1 MTRGIYNKPK
11 LRQGMNFTRLIA
23 GGVVG
28 LSALLPAQVHS
39 GQEWHETILWSA
51 LEAVEDSVEGAF
63 EDDEEYFHANLDK
76 IAPGYEK
83 SVDGMKL
90 PYRLFTPRD
99 YDASKSYP
107 LVLLL
112 HGAGSRGSDNVDN
125 VKNGFSTFTLER
137 NQGRQPMF
145 VVAPQC
151 PANAQWVNTP
161 WEDGAYSVAQ
171 TPISAPMKVVV
182 GILDEL
188 EKNYSID
195 AKRIYV
201 TGLSMGGFGTWDLI
215 SRFPNRFAAAV
226 PICGGGDPGKA
237 EALKTMPIWTFH
249 GDEDNL
255 VPHAGTLATAQAIHD
270 GGGVVKFTTFAGAGH
285 LIWDGVFRTQAV
297 VDWMLAQRLGV
308 PVAANFL
315 PRVAQTAPFVA
326 PFTHAQGFY
335 TLNGRGVVG
344 SNGHLASQL
353 LLLSTQ
359 PTSGV
364 RSSAIGHIGLSGRH

>member
-1 MTRGIYNKPK
+1 
-11 LRQGMNFTRLIA
+11 MNFTRLIA

-28 LSALLPAQVHS
+28 LSALLPAHVHS
-39 GQEWHETILWSA
+39 AQNWHDTIPLSA
-51 LEAVEDSVEGAF
+51 LAAIEDSVEGAF
-63 EDDEEYFHANLDK
+63 EDDEDYFHSNLDK
-76 IAPGYEK
+76 IAPGHEK
-83 SVDGMKL
+83 SVDGMRL

-112 HGAGSRGSDNVDN
+112 HGAGERGSDNVQQ
-125 VKNGFSTFTLER
+125 VKYGFSTFTLER

-151 PANAQWVNTP
+151 PANTQWVNTP

-215 SRFPNRFAAAV
+215 SRFPDRFAAAV
-226 PICGGGDPGKA
+226 PICGGGDPSKA
-237 EALKTMPIWTFH
+237 AALKTMPIWTFH
-249 GDEDNL
+249 GDEDDV
-255 VPHAGTLATAQAIHD
+255 VPHAGTLVTAQAIHD
-270 GGGVVKFTTFAGAGH
+270 EGGVVKFTTFAGARH
-285 LIWDGVFRTQAV
+285 AIWDGVFRTQAV

-308 PVAANFL
+308 PVAVNPL
-315 PRVAQTAPFVA
+315 PHVAQTAPFVA
-326 PFTHAQGFY
+326 PFTDAQGFY
-335 TLNGRGVVG
+335 TLNGRSVVG
-344 SNGHLASQL
+344 AKGQLAPQL
-353 LLLSTQ
+353 LVVPAQASA
-359 PTSGV
+359 GGR
-364 RSSAIGHIGLSGRH
+364 RSVVSYAGMVNRD